1 MSCMLIKELLPFLYR
16 TAPQVA
22 YVYMQTASIERASIE
37 AVVFSYYSLNR
48 YLLIVRSCP
57 STTLVNRPKRFNRQI
72 WSSVMPCCLAIDS
85 KVSPLATL

>member
-1 MSCMLIKELLPFLYR
+1 MSYILIKELLSFLYR
-16 TAPQVA
+16 TAPQVT
-22 YVYMQTASIERASIE
+22 YVYMQTASIDVRLSRLLY
-37 AVVFSYYSLNR
+37 SYYSLNR